1 MERRDARSRWVR
13 ILLFSLLL
21 SAPLAA
27 ETRLL
32 SGGVAHDAREDLLA
46 QAVREASEKLAQPAC
61 AAVLSDFKDAEGRTL
76 RENLDATGQSP
87 SEYLGWL
94 VFFDGA
100 GASRCGDRS
109 TLATTSPGS
118 RVVTICTPQFF
129 ARQRKDPALAPVL
142 LIHEALHSLG
152 LGERPPS
159 SLEIT
164 SAVIA
169 RCGR

>member
-1 MERRDARSRWVR
+1 MERRDERCRRVP
-13 ILLFSLLL
+13 ILLSCLLL
-21 SAPLAA
+21 CAPLAA

-32 SGGVAHDAREDLLA
+32 AGGIARDSREDLLA
-46 QAVREASEKLAQPAC
+46 QAVHAATEKLAQPAC
-61 AAVLSDFKDAEGRTL
+61 AAILSDFRDAEGRTL
-76 RENLDATGQSP
+76 QENLDATGQSP
-87 SEYLGWL
+87 SGYLGLL

-100 GASRCGDRS
+100 GASRCEDRS
-109 TLATTSPGS
+109 ILATTTPGS

-129 ARQRKDPALAPVL
+129 ARQRRDPAIAPVL

-152 LGERPPS
+152 LGEKPPS